1 MSLLKSHYFL
11 HFNVAFNRHGWVR
24 LGFRDGC
31 FIESKHIVTE
41 WATERER
48 ERQKKTIE
56 INQYLNMY

>member
-1 MSLLKSHYFL
+1 MLLL
-11 HFNVAFNRHGWVR
+11 TDVGG

-31 FIESKHIVTE
+31 FIESKHIATE

-48 ERQKKTIE
+48 ETKTIE